1 MAGGIGGWLPS
12 LGAAATGGG
21 GTYFNLHGA
30 SRGSLTHNSHGLST
44 KGSSRRSSSIPRR
57 SLIANATDQCG
68 SFLLPRRPSPSC
80 VRILCSLALVGSALT
95 TMCAQF
101 HAVQRATTAAI
112 ASDAQTAAGNIIII
126 HANRAAA
133 PSLGTIRQGR
143 PRLGR
148 LQSELQQHELRSQ
161 LPTNISSSSNNVV
174 EPRKVG
180 VEDWPHPIT
189 QRHETNVTL
198 SLRRRDDSNDV
209 FVLPHV
215 FDRHTDNR
223 WEPPLDSLRDLNDV
237 DAHFFHDTSSR
248 GEPTTSNVTVVPY
261 PRPVDPSLPSREFLG
276 FIRITK
282 TASSSIIRFLQGA
295 QHLRASNNFLDYDE
309 FWKSYRSSNAQQAG
323 HPQAPACFFSR
334 HNDDDDDE
342 SLVSS
347 PSPKELGPWN
357 CPHFSYSHL
366 IMNWSKTLRFLNS
379 QLVVPRSAAR
389 EDNARED
396 SARAVPHIQVQF
408 RIFTIVRD
416 PFDRMTSYFHFWRKI
431 YPDWLPTTPSSL
443 LTRLIGGDLPGWM
456 EHRANATIPSLDAA
470 HQYLYLSQDVNRA
483 IRLISSTETGTSDD
497 RDGTFQ
503 HGLRIVPLVSECFDA
518 SISLLVEMF
527 PNVLEAGSERS
538 FLNSKSKK
546 SNERLAPH
554 PDLGMVPVKEYN
566 ASRLYEKAQEW
577 FADEFRFYD
586 AAVLQ
591 FRTLLLTSSVDPEIV
606 RQCIDVLDERE
617 NRRTRHHPLSSPV
630 TTTAATSS

>member
-1 MAGGIGGWLPS
+1 M
-12 LGAAATGGG
+12 
-21 GTYFNLHGA
+21 F
-30 SRGSLTHNSHGLST
+30 
-44 KGSSRRSSSIPRR
+44 
-57 SLIANATDQCG
+57 
-68 SFLLPRRPSPSC
+68 
-80 VRILCSLALVGSALT
+80 
-95 TMCAQF
+95 AQF

-112 ASDAQTAAGNIIII
+112 ASDAQAAGIIII
-126 HANRAAA
+126 HADRTAL
-133 PSLGTIRQGR
+133 SSVGTVRQGR

-148 LQSELQQHELRSQ
+148 QQSEPQDELRSH
-161 LPTNISSSSNNVV
+161 LPSNISSSNNVV
-174 EPRKVG
+174 EPRKDG
-180 VEDWPHPIT
+180 AEDWPHRIT
-189 QRHETNVTL
+189 QHHKTNATL
-198 SLRRRDDSNDV
+198 SFRRRGNGPNNV
-209 FVLPHV
+209 FALPHV

-237 DAHFFHDTSSR
+237 DEHFFHDTSSR
-248 GEPTTSNVTVVPY
+248 GELLTTLNITVMPY
-261 PRPVDPSLPSREFLG
+261 PRPVDPSLPTREFLG

-295 QHLRASNNFLDYDE
+295 QHLRASNNVLDYDE
-309 FWKSYRSSNAQQAG
+309 FWNAYRSSNAQVAG

-334 HNDDDDDE
+334 HDGDDDE
-342 SLVSS
+342 SLASS
-347 PSPKELGPWN
+347 ALPPKELGPWN

-366 IMNWSKTLRFLNS
+366 ITNWSKTLQFLNS
-379 QLVVPRSAAR
+379 QWMVPAAA
-389 EDNARED
+389 EQD
-396 SARAVPHIQVQF
+396 HIQVKF

-431 YPDWLPTTPSSL
+431 YPDWLPSTPSVL

-483 IRLISSTETGTSDD
+483 IRLIRSAETGTTDE
-497 RDGTFQ
+497 RDETPQ
-503 HGLRIVPLVSECFDA
+503 RGLRIVPLVSECFDA

-546 SNERLAPH
+546 SNERLEPN

-566 ASRLYEKAQEW
+566 ATRLYEQAQEW

-586 AAVLQ
+586 AAVQQ
-591 FRTLLLTSSVDPEIV
+591 FRTLLRRSSVDPEIV

-617 NRRTRHHPLSSPV
+617 NRRTRRQPV
-630 TTTAATSS
+630 SATSTMTTAS

>member
-21 GTYFNLHGA
+21 GTYFNSHGA
-30 SRGSLTHNSHGLST
+30 FRGSLTRNSHGLST
-44 KGSSRRSSSIPRR
+44 KGSSRRSTSIPRR
-57 SLIANATDQCG
+57 SLIANPTNQCG
-68 SFLLPRRPSPSC
+68 SFILPRRPSPSC
-80 VRILCSLALVGSALT
+80 VRILCSLLLVGSALT
-95 TMCAQF
+95 TMFAQF

-112 ASDAQTAAGNIIII
+112 ASDAQTVGNIII

-133 PSLGTIRQGR
+133 PSLGRVMQGR

-148 LQSELQQHELRSQ
+148 QQSMHQHELRSQ
-161 LPTNISSSSNNVV
+161 LPSNISSSNNVV
-174 EPRKVG
+174 EPRKDG
-180 VEDWPHPIT
+180 AEDWPHRNN
-189 QRHETNVTL
+189 QHHETNATL
-198 SLRRRDDSNDV
+198 SFRRRGNDPNNV

-215 FDRHTDNR
+215 FDRHTDHR

-237 DAHFFHDTSSR
+237 DANFFYDTSSR
-248 GEPTTSNVTVVPY
+248 GPPTSNVTVMPH

-309 FWKSYRSSNAQQAG
+309 FWKAYRASNAQQAG

-334 HNDDDDDE
+334 HDEDE
-342 SLVSS
+342 SLASS
-347 PSPKELGPWN
+347 PPPKELGPWN

-366 IMNWSKTLRFLNS
+366 TMNWSKTLQFLRS
-379 QLVVPRSAAR
+379 QWMVPAAAA
-389 EDNARED
+389 DD
-396 SARAVPHIQVQF
+396 HVQVQF

-431 YPDWLPTTPSSL
+431 YPDWLPSTPSAL

-483 IRLISSTETGTSDD
+483 IRLITEGETGTTGAL
-497 RDGTFQ
+497 DGTPQ
-503 HGLRIVPLVSECFDA
+503 RGLRIVPLVSECFDA

-566 ASRLYEKAQEW
+566 ASALYGKAQEW

-586 AAVLQ
+586 AAVQQ
-591 FRTLLLTSSVDPEIV
+591 FRTLLLKSSVDPEIV
-606 RQCIDVLDERE
+606 KQCIDVLDERE
-617 NRRTRHHPLSSPV
+617 RRRTRRHAVSSTMT